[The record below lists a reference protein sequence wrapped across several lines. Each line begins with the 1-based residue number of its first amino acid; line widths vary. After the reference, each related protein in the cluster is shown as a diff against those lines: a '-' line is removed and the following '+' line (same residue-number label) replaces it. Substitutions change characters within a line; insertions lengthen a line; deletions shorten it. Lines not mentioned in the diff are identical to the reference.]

1 MDHDPAVLPAR
12 ERPAPLVAA
21 VVADGA
27 ASRNVQSAAVPGSLT
42 RLAAVND
49 IRVTP
54 SGASNCAKIA

>member
-1 MDHDPAVLPAR
+1 M
-12 ERPAPLVAA
+12 LVAA

-27 ASRNVQSAAVPGSLT
+27 ASRKVQSAAVPGSLT